1 MIAFLILPIYYL
13 VMKKLPVYIQVLYGV
28 GVSYAIFDQI
38 FAQWVLTYYLPPEH
52 FSFKPFLSPGFI
64 ALALVISRFVDMVAD
79 PLVGFWSDRVNTR
92 WGRRIPFIL
101 IGTIPLALSTIAFFY
116 PVKTGGF
123 QTFVNLS
130 IVGSLFFIFY
140 TIVGAPYNALIP
152 ELSKTSDD
160 RLNLSTWQAVFRL
173 LYTAVA
179 MILPGIMISVL
190 GGGDDEKGLRLMVIF
205 LSLFAVIGLFI
216 TSFSINERK
225 YSGGKVSDADFKS
238 SISLVFHD
246 RAFLYYLGGLLFFFV
261 GFNIMRGSI
270 NYYVTDIMGKGGGG
284 ITTASALLFGVSALF
299 FYPVNRLSRIAGYRK
314 LMLASLF
321 LLILFSVLLYQT
333 GKYFPVS
340 FGFVIF
346 ALFGI
351 PVAGSAFIFPPAM
364 LSEISSRVSDK
375 SGAQIEGIFFGI
387 QGFFLKMAFLIS
399 IAILPIILVSGNGT
413 SFADMLTSV
422 PEKPEIAGIYRT
434 TVYSVI
440 FFSLSFIFYYIY
452 PEQRSLPG
460 GTEDYDG
467 EKK

>member
-1 MIAFLILPIYYL
+1 
-13 VMKKLPVYIQVLYGV
+13 
-28 GVSYAIFDQI
+28 
-38 FAQWVLTYYLPPEH
+38 
-52 FSFKPFLSPGFI
+52 
-64 ALALVISRFVDMVAD
+64 
-79 PLVGFWSDRVNTR
+79 
-92 WGRRIPFIL
+92 
-101 IGTIPLALSTIAFFY
+101 
-116 PVKTGGF
+116 
-123 QTFVNLS
+123 
-130 IVGSLFFIFY
+130 
-140 TIVGAPYNALIP
+140 
-152 ELSKTSDD
+152 
-160 RLNLSTWQAVFRL
+160 
-173 LYTAVA
+173 
-179 MILPGIMISVL
+179 
-190 GGGDDEKGLRLMVIF
+190 
-205 LSLFAVIGLFI
+205 
-216 TSFSINERK
+216 
-225 YSGGKVSDADFKS
+225 
-238 SISLVFHD
+238 
-246 RAFLYYLGGLLFFFV
+246 
-261 GFNIMRGSI
+261 
-270 NYYVTDIMGKGGGG
+270 
-284 ITTASALLFGVSALF
+284 
-299 FYPVNRLSRIAGYRK
+299 
-314 LMLASLF
+314 MLASLF

-333 GKYFPVS
+333 GKLFPVS